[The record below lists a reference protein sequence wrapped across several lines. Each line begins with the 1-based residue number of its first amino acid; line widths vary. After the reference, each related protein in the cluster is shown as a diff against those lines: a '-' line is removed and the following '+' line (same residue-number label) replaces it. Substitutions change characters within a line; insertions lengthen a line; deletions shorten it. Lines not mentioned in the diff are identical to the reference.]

1 MRYSLTW
8 RLSAAL
14 MLVVIVSVGVMTY
27 FINWS
32 TTREFEQYVRTG
44 NRMMEQRTAS
54 GLAQYYDAT
63 GSWTGVQSIL
73 GRFIMMRQ
81 GRLILTDADGAIV
94 GDSSAEYLGQRA
106 DRLGLEAS
114 AGTAVITGGQ
124 RVGTVFMILQDI
136 GPSRAEQDFL
146 RRANRFLWIAGGI
159 AAVVALL
166 LGFLL
171 TRQIIRPVRALT
183 HGARQVA
190 AGDLSHR
197 VPVAGGGEI
206 GELARDFNQMATNL
220 EQEEQSRRRLTADIA
235 HELRTPLTVI
245 QGTVQGIQDGV
256 FTADEEHL
264 GAIQS
269 QSELLTRLVGDLRE
283 ISLAESGRLRLELS
297 QTDIVEL
304 ARRALR
310 HAVPRAQAAGVKT
323 GFESEL
329 DALPVS
335 LDPKRLEQV
344 VGNLISNALRHTPAG
359 GSVSLRV
366 SRVAADKSA
375 QADTDRVVL
384 SVSDT
389 GEGIGAEHLPHI
401 FDRFYRADDARAR
414 SEGGVGLGL
423 AIVKQIMAAHGG
435 QVWAESQPG
444 RGSTF
449 SIALPLDAA
458 EK

>member
-14 MLVVIVSVGVMTY
+14 LLVVIVSVGVMTY

-32 TTREFEQYVRTG
+32 TTREFEQYVSTG
-44 NRMMEQRTAS
+44 NRMMEQRAAG
-54 GLAQYYDAT
+54 GLAQYYELNQ
-63 GSWTGVQSIL
+63 SWTGVQLIL
-73 GRFIMMRQ
+73 DRFIMMRQ
-81 GRLILTDADGAIV
+81 GRLILTDGSGIIV
-94 GDSSAEYLGQRA
+94 GDSDDQYLGQRA
-106 DRLGLEAS
+106 DKLGLDAA
-114 AGTAVITGGQ
+114 AGTPVIVSGQ
-124 RVGTVFMILQDI
+124 RVGNIFMILQSA
-136 GPSRAEQDFL
+136 GPARAEQDFL
-146 RRANRFLWIAGGI
+146 KRANSFLWIAGVI

-183 HGARQVA
+183 RGAREVA

-197 VPVAGGGEI
+197 VPVNGGGEI
-206 GELARDFNQMATNL
+206 SELARSFNQMAENL

-245 QGTVQGIQDGV
+245 QGTVRGIRDGV
-256 FTADEEHL
+256 FKADAEHL

-269 QSELLTRLVGDLRE
+269 QSELLTRLVRDLRE

-310 HAVPRAQAAGVKT
+310 HAVPQAQAAGIQT
-323 GFESEL
+323 GFESDI
-329 DALPVS
+329 DALTVS
-335 LDPKRLEQV
+335 IDPKRLEQV
-344 VGNLISNALRHTPAG
+344 VGNLISNALRHTPEG
-359 GSVSLRV
+359 GSITIRV
-366 SRVAADKSA
+366 SRAGAGALA
-375 QADTDRVVL
+375 QVKTDSVVV
-384 SVSDT
+384 SVRDT
-389 GEGIGAEHLPHI
+389 GEGISAEHLPHV

-414 SEGGVGLGL
+414 SDGGVGLGL

-444 RGSTF
+444 QGSTF
-449 SIALPLDAA
+449 SIALPLDTA
-458 EK
+458 

>member
-14 MLVVIVSVGVMTY
+14 LLVVIVSVGVMTY

-32 TTREFEQYVRTG
+32 TTREFEQYVSSG
-44 NRMMEQRTAS
+44 NRMMEQRAAD
-54 GLAQYYDAT
+54 GLAVYYEQNQ
-63 GSWTGVQSIL
+63 SWAGVQFIL
-73 GRFIMMRQ
+73 NRFIMMRQ
-81 GRLILTDADGAIV
+81 GRLILADEDGVIV
-94 GDSSAEYLGQRA
+94 GDSVPETENLGQRA
-106 DRLGLEAS
+106 DKLGLDVD
-114 AGTAVITGGQ
+114 AGAPVIAGGQ
-124 RVGTVFMILQDI
+124 RVGTIFMVAQGAPPI
-136 GPSRAEQDFL
+136 RAEHDFL
-146 RRANRFLWIAGGI
+146 GRANRYLWIAGAI
-159 AAVVALL
+159 AAAVALL

-183 HGARQVA
+183 RGAREIA

-197 VPVAGGGEI
+197 VPVKGSGEI
-206 GELARDFNQMATNL
+206 SELARDFNQMAANL

-245 QGTVQGIQDGV
+245 QGTVRGIRDGV
-256 FTADEEHL
+256 FKADAEHL

-269 QSELLTRLVGDLRE
+269 QSELLTRLVKDLRE

-310 HAVPRAQAAGVKT
+310 HAVPQAQTAGIQT
-323 GFESEL
+323 GFESEVES
-329 DALPVS
+329 LPVS

-344 VGNLISNALRHTPAG
+344 VGNLISNALRHTPEG
-359 GSVSLRV
+359 GGITVRVRRAASGELPQFETGGVVISVR
-366 SRVAADKSA
+366 
-375 QADTDRVVL
+375 
-384 SVSDT
+384 DT
-389 GEGIGAEHLPHI
+389 GEGISAEHLPHI

-414 SEGGVGLGL
+414 SDGGVGLGL

-444 RGSTF
+444 QGSTF
-449 SIALPLDAA
+449 SIALPVDAA
-458 EK
+458 